1 MGGTPRPA
9 AGRTPGVDS
18 SWEAGGSCWAPPQ
31 SQAPTARAMPHVRP
45 RAFPSAQG
53 PSLPPF
59 DAGERTSP
67 ALLCDLRPAPSSL
80 LLTVVEVRQQA
91 DGVGQQ
97 ATMFGKGVKRKLTEE
112 DAVGMAGGL
121 LLLPGASGA
130 VPPRCPLLPCA
141 APGPG
146 RAYALQRQTVMSLSL
161 GKLQEVRG
169 QVEPCLRRYVAVTN
183 TLRRIQEELRQE
195 GVSRPLLPPWVS
207 AGVGA
212 QGPPPDRSCAE
223 TPPHSLGRGVA
234 GSPSFALLP
243 PSSSTL
249 PLLLPPAV
257 DLRSEAGGPEGS
269 LCAISKLCHDDDE
282 DDGDND
288 DGRGGGAGAPPRA
301 EPVGRTRC
309 ACWAGAAS
317 TRGDARPPAAACG
330 CARRDA
336 SAETEPSERAA
347 GPPAPG
353 PSGRSPPDARA
364 PPVPEMPFGGGGGV
378 GCLDGTATAFLLPE
392 LSLDD
397 VFTDVDTAMY
407 DFDLFAPSA
416 LAGGRGAGPAAGD
429 EWPRGG
435 VPAPC
440 SSATGGSPQFKADL
454 SELDHIMEVLHS
466 RRDPT
471 GRRIVVIAA
480 STTLSVL
487 RRHSVRTPLNLDIP
501 FASTRTWQL
510 GETNIHGP
518 CQETYRRPIESARSK
533 VEQSVCSRL
542 VTWYKE
548 QGGAV
553 GVPQTGH
560 VVQGTRRAAAHVGI
574 VRSAKLN
581 NFYRN
586 DH

>member
-1 MGGTPRPA
+1 
-9 AGRTPGVDS
+9 
-18 SWEAGGSCWAPPQ
+18 
-31 SQAPTARAMPHVRP
+31 
-45 RAFPSAQG
+45 
-53 PSLPPF
+53 
-59 DAGERTSP
+59 
-67 ALLCDLRPAPSSL
+67 
-80 LLTVVEVRQQA
+80 
-91 DGVGQQ
+91 
-97 ATMFGKGVKRKLTEE
+97 MFGKGVKRKLTEE
-112 DAVGMAGGL
+112 DAVGTAGGL
-121 LLLPGASGA
+121 LLLPGGSGA
-130 VPPRCPLLPCA
+130 APSRCPPLPCA

-195 GVSRPLLPPWVS
+195 GVSRPLLPPWVG

-223 TPPHSLGRGVA
+223 TPPHSPGRGVA

-282 DDGDND
+282 DDGDDD
-288 DGRGGGAGAPPRA
+288 DGRGGDAGAPPRA
-301 EPVGRTRC
+301 EPAGRTRC
-309 ACWAGAAS
+309 ACSAGTAP

-353 PSGRSPPDARA
+353 PTGRSPPDARA
-364 PPVPEMPFGGGGGV
+364 PPVPEMPFGGGGAGGA

-407 DFDLFAPSA
+407 DFDLFAPTA
-416 LAGGRGAGPAAGD
+416 LASGRGAGPAAGD

-454 SELDHIMEVLHS
+454 SELDHIMEVL
-466 RRDPT
+466 
-471 GRRIVVIAA
+471 
-480 STTLSVL
+480 
-487 RRHSVRTPLNLDIP
+487 
-501 FASTRTWQL
+501 
-510 GETNIHGP
+510 
-518 CQETYRRPIESARSK
+518 
-533 VEQSVCSRL
+533 
-542 VTWYKE
+542 
-548 QGGAV
+548 V
-553 GVPQTGH
+553 G
-560 VVQGTRRAAAHVGI
+560 
-574 VRSAKLN
+574 S
-581 NFYRN
+581 
-586 DH
+586 